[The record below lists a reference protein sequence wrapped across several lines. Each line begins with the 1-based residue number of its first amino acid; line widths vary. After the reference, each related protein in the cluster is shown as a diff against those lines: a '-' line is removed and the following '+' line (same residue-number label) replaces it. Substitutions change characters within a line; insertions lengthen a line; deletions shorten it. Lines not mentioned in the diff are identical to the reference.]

1 MDSRIIK
8 LLLVEPD
15 VEDAMLVKE
24 ALMEIEERRPGRIW
38 SPLFQPVH
46 VECLEDAEDVLA
58 EEPFDVILLDSD
70 LPDTSPLHGLLRMR
84 EMSGEAAILLL
95 AHGDDDALAISA
107 LREGAQDFLLKPEID
122 SHALAMAIRNAEER
136 QKVVAAARSDAL
148 RDPGSGF
155 YAARA
160 FQEFGA
166 RDFALASRLGCD
178 QTVAIVELD
187 GLAGFTRT
195 RGREELHLL
204 RLDSAEAIRRC
215 CEPCDLL
222 GASGEDRYAI
232 ARLSR
237 AGAWNPIGPRLR
249 HALSKLAPG
258 VTAAVGE
265 ASLLQ
270 SGARTFE
277 ELVKLA
283 AGALCENRREID
295 SSDRSVPLSV
305 A

>member
-58 EEPFDVILLDSD
+58 EEPFDVILLDAH
-70 LPDTSPLHGLLRMR
+70 LPGTPPLHGLLQIRDI
-84 EMSGEAAILLL
+84 SADAAIVLL
-95 AHGDDDALAISA
+95 AQCEDDALAISA
-107 LREGAQDFLLKPEID
+107 LREGAQDFLLKPTID
-122 SHALAMAIRNAEER
+122 SRSLAIAIRNARER
-136 QKVVAAARSDAL
+136 QKVVSAAISDAL
-148 RDPGSGF
+148 RDPASGF

-166 RDFALASRLGCD
+166 RDFSLASRLGCD
-178 QTVAIVELD
+178 QTVAVVELD
-187 GLAGFTRT
+187 GLTEFTRAH
-195 RGREELHLL
+195 GREELHLL

-222 GASGEDRYAI
+222 GASGEGRYAI
-232 ARLSR
+232 ARLHP
-237 AGAWNPIGPRLR
+237 AGAWNPIGMRLS
-249 HALSKLAPG
+249 HALITLAPS
-258 VTAAVGE
+258 VTASIGE

-277 ELVKLA
+277 ELVGLA
-283 AGALCENRREID
+283 AAALCENRRKIE